1 MKKHSGLYSAVSIL
15 LVIVLI
21 AGISL
26 SLLSSGRTRPDNPIS
41 TQPDRLQAESLQ
53 GSGSTGGQSS
63 GKDNTENTD
72 TAQDPSEPQKPDT
85 TQEGLNLYFAPKQVQ
100 SQSQENAFDFSNVNE
115 NAKPKPQREDKK
127 EDNALDFS
135 SVDEA
140 PKPDADDEDISG
152 FDFSSLDPEKL
163 NQTDEERME
172 AMRKFYL
179 EKIRRMVMKK
189 STADNYQ
196 LWYELLNSHDFSRLA
211 ADEDFRLEATSLLYR
226 TTYTKEVANLI
237 AYCFG
242 HGASYI
248 CVNSIS
254 NEWQVRLITPKAL
267 RRRTRF
273 ISESPSNMPKWVGV
287 AAVIIAIMLFIVWP
301 MSILASDNSSS
312 NRMPEYTPQEQAHD
326 PDEYLI
332 DAFVD
337 AANDHSYDLETLYPM
352 CVGKWENEQGYIIID
367 ESYGYALCF
376 NGDTAAGSVSAVPA
390 EKGTTVYASLTSD
403 NPKYD
408 GTLLG
413 IVLISKDGKSLSV
426 IFPDKTTTVMYKADE
441 AETEV
446 TTAQTEETQAE
457 TSQTEDEGISESY
470 DIDGFSVTV
479 TAYKNKPYTD
489 IDMTNTSDKPS
500 LSAPKVL
507 YENRFF
513 AGCTEAMLYYPS
525 GMCERVPI
533 NDGIPDTQSNEVYLP
548 VLWEDTDKYRQDDI
562 TSLRRVEPGETMS
575 ARCIFEK

>member
-1 MKKHSGLYSAVSIL
+1 MWNILGIEPTKDIKTIKAAYAKLAKQYNPEEHPEEFKRIFDAYKSACAYARS
-15 LVIVLI
+15 
-21 AGISL
+21 
-26 SLLSSGRTRPDNPIS
+26 
-41 TQPDRLQAESLQ
+41 
-53 GSGSTGGQSS
+53 
-63 GKDNTENTD
+63 KNT
-72 TAQDPSEPQKPDT
+72 PEPQKPDT
-85 TQEGLNLYFAPKQVQ
+85 TQEGLNLSFAPKQEQ
-100 SQSQENAFDFSNVNE
+100 SQSQENGQENAFDFSNVNDS
-115 NAKPKPQREDKK
+115 AKPQPQREDKK

-140 PKPDADDEDISG
+140 PKPDTDDEEIGG

-226 TTYTKEVANLI
+226 TTYTKEVAILI

-254 NEWQVRLITPKAL
+254 NEWQVRLITPKAS
-267 RRRTRF
+267 RHRTRF

-446 TTAQTEETQAE
+446 TAAQTEETQAE

-479 TAYKNKPYTD
+479 TAYKNKSYTD
-489 IDMTNTSDKPS
+489 IDMTNTSDNPC

-513 AGCTEAMLYYPS
+513 EDCTEAMLYYPS

-533 NDGIPDTQSNEVYLP
+533 NDGIPDTQNNEVYLP

>member
-1 MKKHSGLYSAVSIL
+1 MWNILGIEPTKDIKTIKAAYAKLAKQYNPEEHPEEFKRIFDAYKSACAYARS
-15 LVIVLI
+15 
-21 AGISL
+21 
-26 SLLSSGRTRPDNPIS
+26 
-41 TQPDRLQAESLQ
+41 
-53 GSGSTGGQSS
+53 
-63 GKDNTENTD
+63 KNT
-72 TAQDPSEPQKPDT
+72 PEPQKPDT
-85 TQEGLNLYFAPKQVQ
+85 TQEGLNLSFAPKQEQ
-100 SQSQENAFDFSNVNE
+100 SQSEENGQENAFDFSNVNDS
-115 NAKPKPQREDKK
+115 AKPQPQREDKK

-140 PKPDADDEDISG
+140 PKPDADDEEIGG

-254 NEWQVRLITPKAL
+254 NEWQVRLIIPKAS

-446 TTAQTEETQAE
+446 TAAQTEETQAE
-457 TSQTEDEGISESY
+457 TSQTEDEGISES
-470 DIDGFSVTV
+470 
-479 TAYKNKPYTD
+479 
-489 IDMTNTSDKPS
+489 
-500 LSAPKVL
+500 
-507 YENRFF
+507 
-513 AGCTEAMLYYPS
+513 
-525 GMCERVPI
+525 
-533 NDGIPDTQSNEVYLP
+533 
-548 VLWEDTDKYRQDDI
+548 
-562 TSLRRVEPGETMS
+562 
-575 ARCIFEK
+575 

>member
-1 MKKHSGLYSAVSIL
+1 
-15 LVIVLI
+15 
-21 AGISL
+21 
-26 SLLSSGRTRPDNPIS
+26 
-41 TQPDRLQAESLQ
+41 
-53 GSGSTGGQSS
+53 
-63 GKDNTENTD
+63 
-72 TAQDPSEPQKPDT
+72 
-85 TQEGLNLYFAPKQVQ
+85 
-100 SQSQENAFDFSNVNE
+100 
-115 NAKPKPQREDKK
+115 
-127 EDNALDFS
+127 
-135 SVDEA
+135 
-140 PKPDADDEDISG
+140 
-152 FDFSSLDPEKL
+152 
-163 NQTDEERME
+163 
-172 AMRKFYL
+172 
-179 EKIRRMVMKK
+179 
-189 STADNYQ
+189 
-196 LWYELLNSHDFSRLA
+196 
-211 ADEDFRLEATSLLYR
+211 
-226 TTYTKEVANLI
+226 
-237 AYCFG
+237 
-242 HGASYI
+242 
-248 CVNSIS
+248 
-254 NEWQVRLITPKAL
+254 
-267 RRRTRF
+267 
-273 ISESPSNMPKWVGV
+273 MPKWVGV

-446 TTAQTEETQAE
+446 TAAQTEETQAE

-479 TAYKNKPYTD
+479 TAYKNKSYTD
-489 IDMTNTSDKPS
+489 IDMTNTSDNPC

-513 AGCTEAMLYYPS
+513 EDCTEAMLYYPS

-533 NDGIPDTQSNEVYLP
+533 NDGMPDTQNNEVYLP

>member
-1 MKKHSGLYSAVSIL
+1 MFDPKLKEA
-15 LVIVLI
+15 
-21 AGISL
+21 L
-26 SLLSSGRTRPDNPIS
+26 SRVQKPGRY
-41 TQPDRLQAESLQ
+41 
-53 GSGSTGGQSS
+53 TGGEPGSVYKN
-63 GKDNTENTD
+63 KDEVD
-72 TAQDPSEPQKPDT
+72 VRFAFCFPDT
-85 TQEGLNLYFAPKQVQ
+85 YEVGMSFL
-100 SQSQENAFDFSNVNE
+100 
-115 NAKPKPQREDKK
+115 
-127 EDNALDFS
+127 
-135 SVDEA
+135 
-140 PKPDADDEDISG
+140 G
-152 FDFSSLDPEKL
+152 
-163 NQTDEERME
+163 
-172 AMRKFYL
+172 
-179 EKIRRMVMKK
+179 EKI
-189 STADNYQ
+189 
-196 LWYELLNSHDFSRLA
+196 LYELLNSHDFSRLA

-254 NEWQVRLITPKAL
+254 NEWQVRLITPKAS

-301 MSILASDNSSS
+301 MSILTSDNSSS

-337 AANDHSYDLETLYPM
+337 AAIDHSYDLETLYPM

-446 TTAQTEETQAE
+446 TAAQTEETQAE

-479 TAYKNKPYTD
+479 TAYKNKSYTD

-513 AGCTEAMLYYPS
+513 EDCTEAMLYYPS

-533 NDGIPDTQSNEVYLP
+533 NDGIPDTQNNEVYLP

>member
-1 MKKHSGLYSAVSIL
+1 MWNILGIEPTKDIKTIKAAYAKLAKQYNPEEHPEEFKRIFDAYKSACAYARS
-15 LVIVLI
+15 
-21 AGISL
+21 
-26 SLLSSGRTRPDNPIS
+26 
-41 TQPDRLQAESLQ
+41 
-53 GSGSTGGQSS
+53 
-63 GKDNTENTD
+63 KNT
-72 TAQDPSEPQKPDT
+72 PEPQKPDT
-85 TQEGLNLYFAPKQVQ
+85 TQEGLNLSFAPKQEP
-100 SQSQENAFDFSNVNE
+100 SQSDENGQENAFDFSNVNDG
-115 NAKPKPQREDKK
+115 AKPQPQREDKK
-127 EDNALDFS
+127 ENNALDFS

-140 PKPDADDEDISG
+140 PKPDADDEEICG

-254 NEWQVRLITPKAL
+254 NEWQVRLITPKAS

-446 TTAQTEETQAE
+446 TAAQTEETQAE

-479 TAYKNKPYTD
+479 TAYKNKSYTD
-489 IDMTNTSDKPS
+489 IDMTNTSDNPC

-513 AGCTEAMLYYPS
+513 EDCTEAMLYYPS

-533 NDGIPDTQSNEVYLP
+533 NDGIPDTQNNEVYLP

>member
-1 MKKHSGLYSAVSIL
+1 M
-15 LVIVLI
+15 
-21 AGISL
+21 
-26 SLLSSGRTRPDNPIS
+26 
-41 TQPDRLQAESLQ
+41 
-53 GSGSTGGQSS
+53 
-63 GKDNTENTD
+63 
-72 TAQDPSEPQKPDT
+72 
-85 TQEGLNLYFAPKQVQ
+85 
-100 SQSQENAFDFSNVNE
+100 
-115 NAKPKPQREDKK
+115 
-127 EDNALDFS
+127 
-135 SVDEA
+135 
-140 PKPDADDEDISG
+140 
-152 FDFSSLDPEKL
+152 
-163 NQTDEERME
+163 
-172 AMRKFYL
+172 
-179 EKIRRMVMKK
+179 
-189 STADNYQ
+189 
-196 LWYELLNSHDFSRLA
+196 
-211 ADEDFRLEATSLLYR
+211 
-226 TTYTKEVANLI
+226 ANLI

-254 NEWQVRLITPKAL
+254 NEWQVRLIIPKAS

-413 IVLISKDGKSLSV
+413 IV
-426 IFPDKTTTVMYKADE
+426 
-441 AETEV
+441 
-446 TTAQTEETQAE
+446 
-457 TSQTEDEGISESY
+457 
-470 DIDGFSVTV
+470 
-479 TAYKNKPYTD
+479 
-489 IDMTNTSDKPS
+489 
-500 LSAPKVL
+500 
-507 YENRFF
+507 
-513 AGCTEAMLYYPS
+513 
-525 GMCERVPI
+525 
-533 NDGIPDTQSNEVYLP
+533 
-548 VLWEDTDKYRQDDI
+548 
-562 TSLRRVEPGETMS
+562 
-575 ARCIFEK
+575 